1 MDIKN
6 VVIDSYATIGKNA
19 LLVGVSPAYAY
30 EGGNKTDKVIGYKY
44 EVVLPEKM
52 YDKLTVKVLGDK
64 KLDMPENE
72 TPLVLLDGLS
82 LSLYWTPQG
91 HKVSATA
98 ENIRLANPP
107 KKV

>member
-1 MDIKN
+1 MEIKN

-30 EGGNKTDKVIGYKY
+30 ENGHRIDKVVGYKY
-44 EVVLPEKM
+44 ELALPERM
-52 YDKLTVKVLGDK
+52 YDKLTIKILGDK

-82 LSLYWTPQG
+82 ISLYWTPQG
-91 HKVSATA
+91 YKISATA